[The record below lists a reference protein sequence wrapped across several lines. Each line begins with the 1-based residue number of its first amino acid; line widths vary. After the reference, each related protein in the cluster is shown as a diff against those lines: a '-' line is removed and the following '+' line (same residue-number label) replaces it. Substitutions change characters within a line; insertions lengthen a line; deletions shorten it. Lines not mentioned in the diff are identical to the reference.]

1 MAATS
6 GGAAATVAE
15 RLFAEGFAFD
25 FFQAVRLLEK
35 LAPERRPVGH
45 DATPR
50 SEAARFRAHLSASF
64 PPSSIYQIEPASLAG
79 TLPGGEWDRGERP
92 PTLTVTFM
100 GLTGPSGVLP
110 RHYTEMLM
118 RARDARGPERYLAR
132 DWFDLFNHRLISL
145 FYRAWTK
152 YRFWLTYERG
162 EYSQPDP
169 DLFTE
174 SLYCLVG
181 LGNRP
186 LRNRLRIAVRPGAE
200 GPPRER
206 VLARV
211 EDLVLL
217 YYAGLLAHRP
227 RCAVSLERM
236 LEDYFGL
243 AVRVLQFEGKW
254 LQLDRESQSRLS
266 AGAGNSELGVNVVA
280 GERVWN
286 VRSKIRI
293 RLGPLTYEQFVSFIP
308 DQSPVPQ
315 RKVFFKLMHL
325 VRLYVG
331 PELEV
336 DVQLVLRASE
346 IPRCQMLQSRA
357 DGPRLGWN
365 CWTTSKP
372 VGRDSEDAVFA
383 GVEMTWVPE
392 TGITLA
398 RPLVPVAVASHV
410 S

>member
-6 GGAAATVAE
+6 GGVAATLAE
-15 RLFAEGFAFD
+15 RLFAEGYAFD

-50 SEAARFRAHLSASF
+50 SEAARFRAHLSTSF
-64 PPSSIYQIEPASLAG
+64 PPSAIYQIDRPAGRVPA
-79 TLPGGEWDRGERP
+79 

-118 RARDARGPERYLAR
+118 RARDARGPERYVAR
-132 DWFDLFNHRLISL
+132 DWFDLFNHRMISL

-162 EYSQPDP
+162 EYARPDP

-174 SLYCLVG
+174 SLYCLIG
-181 LGNRP
+181 LGSRS
-186 LRNRLRIAVRPGAE
+186 LRNRLRVAVRPGVE
-200 GPPRER
+200 GAQRER

-211 EDLVLL
+211 DDLVLL

-227 RCAVSLERM
+227 RCAVSLERI
-236 LEDYFGL
+236 LEDYFGFP
-243 AVRVLQFEGKW
+243 VRVLQFQGQW
-254 LQLDRESQSRLS
+254 LHLDPESQSRLS
-266 AGAGNSELGVNVVA
+266 PEAGNTELGMNVVA
-280 GERVWN
+280 GERVWDI
-286 VRSKIRI
+286 RGKIRI
-293 RLGPLTYEQFVSFIP
+293 RLGPLAYDRFLSFIP
-308 DQSPVPQ
+308 DQSPLPH
-315 RKVFFKLMHL
+315 RKDFFKLMHL

-331 PELEV
+331 PELKV
-336 DVQLVLRASE
+336 DVQLVLKASG
-346 IPRCQMLQSRA
+346 IPRCQMRQSRT

-365 CWTTSKP
+365 CWLASQP
-372 VGRDSEDAVFA
+372 MDRDSDDALFA
-383 GVEMTWVPE
+383 GVEVTWVPDTE
-392 TGITLA
+392 VSLSTQRAT
-398 RPLVPVAVASHV
+398 PVGHGAHG
-410 S
+410 